1 MTPSVQHALVT
12 IAIIALIV
20 WRMHSRMRRMI
31 GRQRL
36 SRVRPWIT
44 LVIFPLLVAMLAYAA
59 LQQPL
64 QNLLRYLAAGM
75 VVGIGL
81 GVLGLRLTRFEST
94 TEGRFYTPSAH
105 LGVALSALLV
115 CRIAWRFAGGG
126 FPDPGAGSATPGAS
140 LTPLTLLLI
149 GTLAGYYTT
158 YAVGL
163 IRWSLR
169 NPAQRCAVSDSGAVS
184 ARVLTGSSRVRRL
197 PVTPD

>member
-1 MTPSVQHALVT
+1 MTPQIQHALVT
-12 IAIIALIV
+12 IAIIALIA
-20 WRMHSRMRRMI
+20 WRMQSRVRRMI

-36 SRVRPWIT
+36 SPVRPWIT

-64 QNLLRYLAAGM
+64 QNLVAYLAVGI

-81 GVLGLRLTRFEST
+81 GVFGVRLTRFEVT
-94 TEGRFYTPSAH
+94 AEGRFYTPSAH
-105 LGVALSALLV
+105 LGVALSALLA
-115 CRIAWRFAGGG
+115 CRIAYRFAVGG
-126 FPDPGAGSATPGAS
+126 FSDPGAGSASAGAS

-169 NPAQRCAVSDSGAVS
+169 NRAQARSASDSNS
-184 ARVLTGSSRVRRL
+184 A
-197 PVTPD
+197 